1 MCIGAK
7 EVVKLL
13 SKQLTTM
20 QSAKDYGYS
29 DDVAELGF
37 PVITVL
43 DELQKK
49 RQED

>member
-1 MCIGAK
+1 MCIGSK

-43 DELQKK
+43 DELHKK
-49 RQED
+49 SRAD